1 MKLLSSLK
9 EKKRYVVFEIKADKN
24 LTLSDVEKVVD
35 SAVNEFLGQLG
46 KSKAGVMFIR
56 EKWNAKTQRFLMKVN
71 NKYVDELKSAM
82 LFIKRIKNKPVI
94 VESVLVT
101 STIKKAHDAI

>member
-9 EKKRYVVFEIKADKN
+9 EKKRYVVFEVKGENEFSLA
-24 LTLSDVEKVVD
+24 DVETAVD
-35 SAVNEFLGQLG
+35 TAVNEFLGQLG
-46 KSKAGVMFIR
+46 KSKAGVMLIR
-56 EKWNAKTQRFLMKVN
+56 EKWSAKKRRFLMKVN